1 MLGSLL
7 KCKMRSGALE
17 GRIFGSKDEYM
28 KRMLEEIDDDTN
40 LEDLVFENKDDAF
53 CWLKSC
59 IEKAND
65 RYSRKFISIEL
76 IWVADEAIPRN
87 LVNEKRCSKIKG
99 IKKYNSA
106 AAVEGKV
113 GVFVRDTSCADCPN
127 CMKGNVLDC
136 SQNNR
141 NGEWQHHV
149 IDREAVND
157 VNFSDDDS
165 DEEIEEFV
173 YDSAIDDSGEESEEE
188 EDVTFQV
195 LQLAEL
201 SQGQYVLYRWVNNT
215 YYVGAITDLS
225 KDGDKTEISLSLM
238 KKHATREDRIIF
250 SWPHSPHMVV
260 IDDLP
265 ASKCLYW
272 LPDPIIGRRGSSIDF
287 KLRVF
292 GTIDYNSIC

>member
-1 MLGSLL
+1 
-7 KCKMRSGALE
+7 
-17 GRIFGSKDEYM
+17 
-28 KRMLEEIDDDTN
+28 
-40 LEDLVFENKDDAF
+40 
-53 CWLKSC
+53 
-59 IEKAND
+59 
-65 RYSRKFISIEL
+65 
-76 IWVADEAIPRN
+76 
-87 LVNEKRCSKIKG
+87 
-99 IKKYNSA
+99 
-106 AAVEGKV
+106 
-113 GVFVRDTSCADCPN
+113 
-127 CMKGNVLDC
+127 MKGNVLDC

-225 KDGDKTEISLSLM
+225 KDGDKT
-238 KKHATREDRIIF
+238 
-250 SWPHSPHMVV
+250 
-260 IDDLP
+260 DLP
-265 ASKCLYW
+265 LSHEETRYK
-272 LPDPIIGRRGSSIDF
+272 RRQSHIQLAAFPSHGC
-287 KLRVF
+287 
-292 GTIDYNSIC
+292 N